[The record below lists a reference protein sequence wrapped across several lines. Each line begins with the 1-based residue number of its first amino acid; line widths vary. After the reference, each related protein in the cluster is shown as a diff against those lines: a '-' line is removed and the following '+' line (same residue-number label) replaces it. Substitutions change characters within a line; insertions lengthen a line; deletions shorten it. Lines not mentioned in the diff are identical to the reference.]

1 MHRSLYPMPATHVF
15 ECVCQF
21 YSDRGLCLPSAVKE
35 CHPCCATPGHGW
47 WMEPKG
53 GGTLAVCPSLK
64 AIITA
69 MIQAE
74 KNRNSWGTAE
84 ETLTDKMQLFLPAL
98 FVFNSIMRQIL
109 FYYTYILTVTTPRQI
124 NQKII
129 TYSKLQK
136 DLLWILD
143 VLNIEILIENTGKL
157 NAILVL
163 TSQ

>member
-53 GGTLAVCPSLK
+53 GGALAVCPSLK

-69 MIQAE
+69 VIQAE

-84 ETLTDKMQLFLPAL
+84 ETLTDKMQLFLQAL
-98 FVFNSIMRQIL
+98 FGNIQFYNETNTIL
-109 FYYTYILTVTTPRQI
+109 LYLYIDCYYSQT
-124 NQKII
+124 NQ
-129 TYSKLQK
+129 SKNNNIFQAAK
-136 DLLWILD
+136 RST
-143 VLNIEILIENTGKL
+143 LNFRHTEYRDSDREYWET
-157 NAILVL
+157 
-163 TSQ
+163 